1 MKRLVITVLLGV
13 LTAGLLAPSARAEEK
28 PAFFAASLQEMGE
41 SRIFMAG
48 DDTGPTMSQLGNW
61 WSNKICSSTKDPVCD
76 FANAGD
82 TKETAIT
89 TQQVLVFCETATS
102 EDCLESVEISRAGEP
117 LRKLVFAGYSKE
129 MTNPRDGINFPADRS
144 MNLPEGGNQSIWH
157 EVVDGKVSDKKYLV
171 AYVYEMYYRKDTGK
185 FALGTVRLIIRPFK
199 EVATTRWDSL
209 WTAESKSGIL
219 YDFDPNTAMQAT
231 IRLSSTAAGWY
242 RARLT
247 DPDIEISDF
256 SPTNNKVRIYGKTVS
271 VPTFVVKRKVSE
283 LDAVEKNLADS
294 FGYTKGVVGAD
305 PGLPMIF
312 PYMDHFRKVVGDKT
326 TEQTTY
332 WSLSST
338 TWTSQNKCLADSK
351 RVLGIVTTN
360 AMGYDGTAPKFEDG
374 TLNYRVTGLH
384 YGPDGKSLNLG
395 TYDLLLRSDAA
406 RCLYGFSNAPISASV
421 SITSGDGAQNVATTV
436 VTEKDG
442 WLKLQAAGFTFS
454 EKTIRLKLD
463 QAKTEAVVTPTPAAT
478 PSPIAAA
485 PKAPAKKITIQCV
498 KGKTVKKV
506 TAVKPK
512 CPSGYKKR

>member
-1 MKRLVITVLLGV
+1 MRDFKLALLIGVLLS
-13 LTAGLLAPSARAEEK
+13 GLLIPNALADEK
-28 PAFFAASLQEMGE
+28 PAFFAASLQGLGDN
-41 SRIFMAG
+41 RIFMAG
-48 DDTGPTMSQLGNW
+48 DDTGPTMSQLGSW
-61 WSNKICSSTKDPVCD
+61 WANKICSSTKDPICD
-76 FANAGD
+76 FANAGE

-89 TQQVLVFCETATS
+89 AAMVLLVCETPTS
-102 EDCLESVEISRAGEP
+102 EDCIESVEISRKDEP

-129 MTNPRDGINFPADRS
+129 ITNPRDGINFPGDAS
-144 MNLPEGGNQSIWH
+144 MNLPAGGNQSIWH
-157 EVVDGKVSDKKYLV
+157 EVVDGKISDKKYLL
-171 AYVYEMYYRKDTGK
+171 AYGYWMQYSKQTGK
-185 FALGTVRLIIRPFK
+185 FVLSNVSVVIRPFK
-199 EVATTRWDSL
+199 EVAGTRWDSL
-209 WTAESKSGIL
+209 WSAEGKSGIL
-219 YDFDPNTAMQAT
+219 YDFDPGTAMKAT
-231 IRLSSTAAGWY
+231 VRLSTSAAGWY

-247 DPDIEISDF
+247 DPDIQISNF
-256 SPTNNKVRIYGKTVS
+256 SATNNRVSLYGKTVA
-271 VPTFVVKRKVSE
+271 VPTFVVKKNVAE
-283 LDAVEKNLADS
+283 LNTEEKDFADH
-294 FGYTKGVVGAD
+294 FGYSKGVVGAN
-305 PGLPMIF
+305 PGQKMIF
-312 PYMDHFRKVVGDKT
+312 PYVDYFRKLVGDKS

-332 WSLSST
+332 WTVAST
-338 TWTSQNKCLADSK
+338 TWTSQNKCLSDST

-421 SITSGDGAQNVATTV
+421 SITSGDGLQNVATTI

-463 QAKTEAVVTPTPAAT
+463 QASMEAVVTPTP
-478 PSPIAAA
+478 SPTASASV
-485 PKAPAKKITIQCV
+485 AKKVSIQCV

-512 CPSGYKKR
+512 CPAGYRKR

>member
-1 MKRLVITVLLGV
+1 MKRLIAAVTASILL
-13 LTAGLLAPSARAEEK
+13 AGLVSPAARAEEK

-76 FANAGD
+76 FANAGN

-89 TQQVLVFCETATS
+89 TQMVLVVCETATS
-102 EDCLESVEISRAGEP
+102 EDCLESVEISRSGEP

-129 MTNPRDGINFPADRS
+129 MTNPRDGINFPADKS

-157 EVVDGKVSDKKYLV
+157 EVVDGKVLDKKYLL
-171 AYVYEMYYRKDTGK
+171 AYNYEMYYRTDTRK
-185 FALGTVRLIIRPFK
+185 FALNNVRLIIRPFK
-199 EVATTRWDSL
+199 EVAGEQWDSL
-209 WTAESKSGIL
+209 WRAEGKSGIL

-231 IRLSSTAAGWY
+231 IRLSSSAVGWY

-247 DPDIEISDF
+247 DPDIQISDF
-256 SPTNNKVRIYGKTVS
+256 SPTNNRVRIYGKTVS
-271 VPTFVVKRKVSE
+271 VPTFVVKRKASE
-283 LDAVEKNLADS
+283 LDAVEKNFADS
-294 FGYTKGVVGAD
+294 FGYSKGVVGAN
-305 PGLPMIF
+305 PGDPMIF

-332 WSLSST
+332 WSISST
-338 TWTSQNKCLADSK
+338 TWTSQNPCLADSK

-360 AMGYDGTAPKFEDG
+360 AMGYDGTAPKFQDG

-384 YGPDGKSLNLG
+384 YAPDGKSLNLG

-406 RCLYGFSNAPISASV
+406 RCLYGFSNAPVSASV

-463 QAKTEAVVTPTPAAT
+463 QAKTEVV
-478 PSPIAAA
+478 AA
-485 PKAPAKKITIQCV
+485 PSAPAKKITIQCV

>member
-1 MKRLVITVLLGV
+1 MKRSVISMLVAALLTG
-13 LTAGLLAPSARAEEK
+13 LTSPIAHGDEK
-28 PAFFAASLQEMGE
+28 RAFFAASLQELGE
-41 SRIFMAG
+41 NRIFMAG

-61 WSNKICSSTKDPVCD
+61 WAGKICTSTKDPVCD
-76 FANAGD
+76 FANSGD
-82 TKETAIT
+82 SRETAIT
-89 TQQVLVFCETATS
+89 TQMVLVVCDSDTR

-129 MTNPRDGINFPADRS
+129 VTNPKDGINFPADKS

-157 EVVDGKVSDKKYLV
+157 EVVDGKVLDKKYLL
-171 AYVYEMYYRKDTGK
+171 AYVYEMFYSKQTGK
-185 FALGTVRLIIRPFK
+185 FVLNNVRLVIRPFK
-199 EVATTRWDSL
+199 EVAGEQWDSL
-209 WTAESKSGIL
+209 WRAEGKSGIL

-247 DPDIEISDF
+247 DPDIQISDF
-256 SPTNNKVRIYGKTVS
+256 SPTNNRVTIYGKTVS
-271 VPTFVVKRKVSE
+271 VPTFVVKRKTAE
-283 LDAVEKNLADS
+283 LDAVEQNFADS
-294 FGYTKGVVGAD
+294 FGYSKGVVGAN
-305 PGLPMIF
+305 PGEPLIF
-312 PYMDHFRKVVGDKT
+312 SYIDHFRKVVGDKT

-332 WSLSST
+332 WSVSST

-360 AMGYDGTAPKFEDG
+360 AMGYDGSAPKFEDG
-374 TLNYRVTGLH
+374 TLNYRVAGMH

-436 VTEKDG
+436 VTEKNG

-463 QAKTEAVVTPTPAAT
+463 QAKSEEVATPTPVVK
-478 PSPIAAA
+478 PSPAAA
-485 PKAPAKKITIQCV
+485 KKSTIVCM
-498 KGKTVKKV
+498 KGKTVRKV

-512 CPSGYKKR
+512 CPAGFNKR

>member
-1 MKRLVITVLLGV
+1 MKRLLATVLMAV
-13 LTAGLLAPSARAEEK
+13 LTAGLLSPSARADEA
-28 PAFFAASLQEMGE
+28 PAFFAASLQELGE

-61 WSNKICSSTKDPVCD
+61 WANKICSSTKDPICD

-89 TQQVLVFCETATS
+89 TQMVLVVCENATS

-129 MTNPRDGINFPADRS
+129 MTNPRDGKNFPADKS

-157 EVVDGKVSDKKYLV
+157 EVVDGKVLDKKYLL
-171 AYVYEMYYRKDTGK
+171 AYNYEMYYQRDTRK
-185 FALGTVRLIIRPFK
+185 FVLNNVRLIIRPFK

-209 WTAESKSGIL
+209 WSAEGKSGIL

-247 DPDIEISDF
+247 DPEIQISEF
-256 SPTNNKVRIYGKTVS
+256 SPTNNRVRIYGKTVT
-271 VPTFVVKRKVSE
+271 VPTFVVKRKASE
-283 LDAVEKNLADS
+283 LDSVEKNFADS
-294 FGYTKGVVGAD
+294 FGYSKGVVGAN
-305 PGLPMIF
+305 PGDPMIF

-332 WSLSST
+332 WSVAST
-338 TWTSQNKCLADSK
+338 TWTSQNKCLADST

-384 YGPDGKSLNLG
+384 YGADGKSLNLG

-436 VTEKDG
+436 VTEKNG

-463 QAKTEAVVTPTPAAT
+463 QAKSETVVTPTPAAT
-478 PSPIAAA
+478 PSPTPSASAAA
-485 PKAPAKKITIQCV
+485 KKSTIVCM

-512 CPSGYKKR
+512 CPAGYKKR

>member
-1 MKRLVITVLLGV
+1 MKRLIAAVTASILL
-13 LTAGLLAPSARAEEK
+13 AGLVSPAARAEEK

-76 FANAGD
+76 FANAGN

-89 TQQVLVFCETATS
+89 TQMVLVVCETATS
-102 EDCLESVEISRAGEP
+102 EDCLESVEISRSGEP

-129 MTNPRDGINFPADRS
+129 MTNPRDGINFPADKS

-157 EVVDGKVSDKKYLV
+157 EVVDGKVLDKKYLL
-171 AYVYEMYYRKDTGK
+171 AYNYEMYYRTDTRK
-185 FALGTVRLIIRPFK
+185 FALNNVRLIIRPFK
-199 EVATTRWDSL
+199 EVAGEQWDSL
-209 WTAESKSGIL
+209 WRAEGKSGIL

-231 IRLSSTAAGWY
+231 IRLSSSAVGWY

-247 DPDIEISDF
+247 DPDIQISDF
-256 SPTNNKVRIYGKTVS
+256 SPTNNRVRIYGKTVS
-271 VPTFVVKRKVSE
+271 VPTFVVKRKASE
-283 LDAVEKNLADS
+283 LDAVEKNFADS
-294 FGYTKGVVGAD
+294 FGYSKGVVGAN
-305 PGLPMIF
+305 PGDPMIF

-332 WSLSST
+332 WSISST
-338 TWTSQNKCLADSK
+338 TWTSQNPCLADSK

-360 AMGYDGTAPKFEDG
+360 AMGYDGTAPKFQDG

-384 YGPDGKSLNLG
+384 YAPDGKSLNLG

-406 RCLYGFSNAPISASV
+406 RCLYGFSNAPVSASV
-421 SITSGDGAQNVATTV
+421 SITSGDGSQNVATTV

-463 QAKTEAVVTPTPAAT
+463 QAKTEVV
-478 PSPIAAA
+478 AA
-485 PKAPAKKITIQCV
+485 PSAPAKKITIQCV

>member
-1 MKRLVITVLLGV
+1 MKRQIALVLVASIVS
-13 LTAGLLAPSARAEEK
+13 ALAAPMSYADEK

-41 SRIFMAG
+41 NRIFMAG

-61 WSNKICSSTKDPVCD
+61 WAGKICTSTKDPVCD
-76 FANAGD
+76 FANAGE

-89 TQQVLVFCETATS
+89 TQMVLVVCDSDTR

-129 MTNPRDGINFPADRS
+129 ITNPRDGINFPADRS

-157 EVVDGKVSDKKYLV
+157 EVVDGKVLEKKYLL
-171 AYVYEMYYRKDTGK
+171 AYVYEMFYSKETRK
-185 FALGTVRLIIRPFK
+185 FLLNNVRLVIRPFK
-199 EVATTRWDSL
+199 EVAGEQWDSL
-209 WTAESKSGIL
+209 WRAEGKSGIL

-247 DPDIEISDF
+247 DPDIQISDF
-256 SPTNNKVRIYGKTVS
+256 SPTNNRVKIYGKTVS
-271 VPTFVVKRKVSE
+271 VPTFVVKRKASE
-283 LDAVEKNLADS
+283 LDSVEKNFADS
-294 FGYTKGVVGAD
+294 FGYSKGVVGAN
-305 PGLPMIF
+305 PGEPLIF
-312 PYMDHFRKVVGDKT
+312 PYIDHFRKVVGDKT

-332 WSLSST
+332 WSVSST

-374 TLNYRVTGLH
+374 TLNYRVAGLH

-421 SITSGDGAQNVATTV
+421 SITSGDGSQNVATTV

-463 QAKTEAVVTPTPAAT
+463 QASVNPT
-478 PSPIAAA
+478 PSPTATPTASAA
-485 PKAPAKKITIQCV
+485 PVVAKKITIQCV

-512 CPSGYKKR
+512 CPTGYKKK

>member
-1 MKRLVITVLLGV
+1 MKRLIAAVTASILL
-13 LTAGLLAPSARAEEK
+13 AGLVSPAARAEEK

-76 FANAGD
+76 FAKAGD
-82 TKETAIT
+82 TKETSIT
-89 TQQVLVFCETATS
+89 AQMVLLVCETPTS
-102 EDCLESVEISRAGEP
+102 EDCLESVEISRNGEP

-129 MTNPRDGINFPADRS
+129 ITNPRDGINFPADKS
-144 MNLPEGGNQSIWH
+144 MNLPAGGNQSIWH
-157 EVVDGKVSDKKYLV
+157 EVIDGKISEKKYLL
-171 AYVYEMYYRKDTGK
+171 AYVYEMYYMRQTGK
-185 FALGTVRLIIRPFK
+185 FELNNVRVVIRPFK
-199 EVATTRWDSL
+199 EVETTRWDSL
-209 WTAESKSGIL
+209 WTAEGKSGIL

-242 RARLT
+242 RARLS
-247 DPDIEISDF
+247 DPEIQISNF
-256 SPTNNKVRIYGKTVS
+256 SATNNRVSLYGKTVS
-271 VPTFVVKRKVSE
+271 VPTFVLRKKVAE
-283 LDAVEKNLADS
+283 LNAEERDFANN
-294 FGYTKGVVGAD
+294 FGYSKGVVGAN
-305 PGLPMIF
+305 PGDPMIF
-312 PYMDHFRKVVGDKT
+312 PYVNYFRKIVGDKT

-332 WSLSST
+332 WSVSST
-338 TWTSQNKCLADSK
+338 TWTSQNPCLADSK

-360 AMGYDGTAPKFEDG
+360 AMGYDGTAPKFQDG

-384 YGPDGKSLNLG
+384 HGPDGKSLNLG

-406 RCLYGFSNAPISASV
+406 RCLYGFSNAPVSASV
-421 SITSGDGAQNVATTV
+421 SITSGDGSQNVATTV

-463 QAKTEAVVTPTPAAT
+463 QAKTEVV
-478 PSPIAAA
+478 AA
-485 PKAPAKKITIQCV
+485 PKAPAKKMTIQCV